1 MQNIKQ
7 NKKKLLSIASFAII
21 ILVLIIRDQAVIKKT
36 AIIFMGLCLLGCT
49 YISSKFPQSKQLPRQ
64 QTCSELKRQ
73 LTFNKTINN
82 EQFDATQQA
91 KLMRTYKKY
100 DCEETQ

>member
-1 MQNIKQ
+1 MNGN
-7 NKKKLLSIASFAII
+7 NKIFNYKENS
-21 ILVLIIRDQAVIKKT
+21 VIKK
-36 AIIFMGLCLLGCT
+36 IILIMTIALLGAGCN

>member
-1 MQNIKQ
+1 MIK
-7 NKKKLLSIASFAII
+7 KAII
-21 ILVLIIRDQAVIKKT
+21 V
-36 AIIFMGLCLLGCT
+36 FMSLCVFGCT

-73 LTFNKTINN
+73 LIFNKTATN
-82 EQFDATQQA
+82 EQFDTTQQA
-91 KLMRTYKKY
+91 QLTRLYKKY